1 MKTEPQVGA
10 STSAKIH
17 IDEGRTIDFLGEEL
31 RVYATPS
38 FIQDVEVTCLEF
50 LQGFCEDSESSVG
63 IAVNIAHTGAT
74 PLGMDVEITVTIAEV
89 DGRRVVFDIAAND
102 GIDDIGKGS
111 HGRFVVDVE
120 QLKQRVAAK
129 VAKANA

>member
-10 STSAKIH
+10 GTSAKIH

-38 FIQDVEVTCLEF
+38 FIADIELTCLEF
-50 LQGFCEDSESSVG
+50 LQTFCEDSESSVG

-74 PLGMDVEITVTIAEV
+74 PLGMDVEIKVTVSEV
-89 DGRRVVFDIAAND
+89 DGRRVMFDIAASD
-102 GIDDIGKGS
+102 GIDDIGTGS

-120 QLKQRVAAK
+120 KLKQRVAAK